1 VVRTLLID
9 PIVMSSSNTC
19 TMIRRALMAA
29 LVVAVVLPATW
40 VLGPN
45 QGDMLSSSEAAPA
58 SAAAKIAKASPR
70 AETTGQIMAPDAIP
84 VIAPVGG
91 AIVVVSVDE
100 GTAVKAGEVL
110 AVLAHDDTKLL
121 APVDGVVSRRTVN
134 RGSVVRPEGA
144 APFFITPT
152 APLRLVVEVDAATS
166 RSLRSSSTAIFTTGT
181 TGTGT
186 TGTGTGTAGTTDKDR
201 SFKARFSAV
210 RAEPNGSG
218 SLRYFASFST
228 EGSGAKVS
236 PGMKVAVQVNK

>member
-29 LVVAVVLPATW
+29 LVVAVVLSATW

-70 AETTGQIMAPDAIP
+70 TETTGQIMAPDAIP

-166 RSLRSSSTAIFTTGT
+166 RSLRSSSTAIFTT
-181 TGTGT
+181 T
-186 TGTGTGTAGTTDKDR
+186 TGTGTGTTGKDR